1 MSRDVREKSDHR
13 GLERVRVTSG
23 VGWGEVMWGGSQHR
37 PSLVFGGTRKE
48 RASRGGGHRF
58 ND

>member
-1 MSRDVREKSDHR
+1 MREKSDHR